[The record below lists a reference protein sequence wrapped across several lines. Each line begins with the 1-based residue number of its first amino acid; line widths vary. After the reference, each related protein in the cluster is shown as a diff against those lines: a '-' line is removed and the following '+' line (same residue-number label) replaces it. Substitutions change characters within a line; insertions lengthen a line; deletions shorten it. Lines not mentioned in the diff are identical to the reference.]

1 MLLILL
7 SLSLPIRQPVFL
19 STPLIFSQGKFP
31 TACGELN
38 MNPEDTP
45 LLAAGSFIPLIL

>member
-1 MLLILL
+1 M
-7 SLSLPIRQPVFL
+7 SYRAFVFFVFNDKCL
-19 STPLIFSQGKFP
+19 QYYSIFSQGKFP

-45 LLAAGSFIPLIL
+45 LLAAGSFIFH